1 MVRLVSPHLYILPYL
16 NLGPGRFVFQL
27 AGIYITNYFLH
38 QTKLPDIISETHL
51 KGMKGNILLVRG
63 VTGKLCFWRAAAA
76 TQGGAAEDRPGL
88 VCRVCGAGDG
98 APAATD
104 ASNR

>member
-63 VTGKLCFWRAAAA
+63 VTGKLCFCRSAI
-76 TQGGAAEDRPGL
+76 QGAAEDRPG
-88 VCRVCGAGDG
+88 VPGVPGG
-98 APAATD
+98 
-104 ASNR
+104 